1 MSDIISLFQRKS
13 MEQNTVDKIRKG
25 EWHYE
30 KKYYENGNY
39 GTYRNYVINTSNVFA
54 ADEVQEVAVFDDG
67 SETTET
73 DNAVNTEDNF
83 ANADF
88 ENGNTGIETQGIIT
102 TDYIVTASSLNVRS
116 GRGKGYPII
125 GSLSKGQTVKVYNN
139 SLDDNWVKIKFNG
152 STGYVSASFIKK
164 K

>member
-1 MSDIISLFQRKS
+1 MRKS
-13 MEQNTVDKIRKG
+13 IMKM
-25 EWHYE
+25 
-30 KKYYENGNY
+30 
-39 GTYRNYVINTSNVFA
+39 GTMALIGTMLLTPASNVFA

-152 STGYVSASFIKK
+152 STGYVSARFNQKEIIHLKTIFITEISYQNLFL
-164 K
+164 

>member
-1 MSDIISLFQRKS
+1 MRKS
-13 MEQNTVDKIRKG
+13 IMKM
-25 EWHYE
+25 
-30 KKYYENGNY
+30 
-39 GTYRNYVINTSNVFA
+39 GTMALIGTMLLTPASNVFA

-67 SETTET
+67 SEITET

>member
-1 MSDIISLFQRKS
+1 MRKS
-13 MEQNTVDKIRKG
+13 IMKM
-25 EWHYE
+25 
-30 KKYYENGNY
+30 
-39 GTYRNYVINTSNVFA
+39 GTMALIGTMLLTPASNVFA

-67 SETTET
+67 SKTTET

>member
-1 MSDIISLFQRKS
+1 MRKS
-13 MEQNTVDKIRKG
+13 IMKM
-25 EWHYE
+25 
-30 KKYYENGNY
+30 
-39 GTYRNYVINTSNVFA
+39 GTMALIGTMLLTPASNVFA

-88 ENGNTGIETQGIIT
+88 ENGNTRIETQGIIT

-116 GRGKGYPII
+116 GRGKDYPII

-139 SLDDNWVKIKFNG
+139 SLDDNWVKIKFSG

>member
-1 MSDIISLFQRKS
+1 MRKS
-13 MEQNTVDKIRKG
+13 IMKM
-25 EWHYE
+25 
-30 KKYYENGNY
+30 
-39 GTYRNYVINTSNVFA
+39 GTMALIGTMLLTPASNVFA

-116 GRGKGYPII
+116 GRGKDYPII

-139 SLDDNWVKIKFNG
+139 SLDDNWVKIKFSD

>member
-1 MSDIISLFQRKS
+1 MRKS
-13 MEQNTVDKIRKG
+13 IMKM
-25 EWHYE
+25 
-30 KKYYENGNY
+30 
-39 GTYRNYVINTSNVFA
+39 GTMALIGTMLLTPASNVFA

-73 DNAVNTEDNF
+73 DNAVNTE
-83 ANADF
+83 DF

-116 GRGKGYPII
+116 GRGKDYPII

-139 SLDDNWVKIKFNG
+139 SLDDNWVKIKFSG

>member
-1 MSDIISLFQRKS
+1 MRKS
-13 MEQNTVDKIRKG
+13 IMKM
-25 EWHYE
+25 
-30 KKYYENGNY
+30 
-39 GTYRNYVINTSNVFA
+39 GTMALIGTMLLTPASNVFA

-116 GRGKGYPII
+116 GRGKCYPII
-125 GSLSKGQTVKVYNN
+125 GSLIKGQTVKVYNN